1 MKNLALIIGLI
12 NMLACSSMKQLPM
25 DNSSF
30 LKGLYK
36 LQTKRKCG
44 SYPKIEYEQ
53 RSKINEEFDFID
65 YSADTVFILQSLD
78 IQYSRI
84 YESVWNNNKMI
95 SYVIHGS
102 EIEIVPNDPLRVHK
116 LIEEWDI
123 ASIRNEESEHGGL
136 LGGAS
141 MRGIRVII
149 EQDEIRMDCIA
160 FQEFFDMSK
169 DQ

>member
-1 MKNLALIIGLI
+1 
-12 NMLACSSMKQLPM
+12 
-25 DNSSF
+25 
-30 LKGLYK
+30 
-36 LQTKRKCG
+36 
-44 SYPKIEYEQ
+44 
-53 RSKINEEFDFID
+53 
-65 YSADTVFILQSLD
+65 
-78 IQYSRI
+78 
-84 YESVWNNNKMI
+84 MI
-95 SYVIHGS
+95 SYVIQGS
-102 EIEIVPNDPLRVHK
+102 EIKIVPNDPLRVHK

-123 ASIRNEESEHGGL
+123 ASIRNEETEHGGL

>member
-1 MKNLALIIGLI
+1 
-12 NMLACSSMKQLPM
+12 MKQLPM
-25 DNSSF
+25 DSSSF
-30 LKGLYK
+30 LKELYK
-36 LQTKRKCG
+36 LQKKRKCG
-44 SYPKIEYEQ
+44 SYPQIEYEQ
-53 RSKINEEFDFID
+53 RSNIYEEFDFID

-84 YESVWNNNKMI
+84 IESVWNNNKMI
-95 SYVIHGS
+95 SYVIQGS
-102 EIEIVPNDPLRVHK
+102 EIKIVPNDPLRVHK

-123 ASIRNEESEHGGL
+123 ASIRNEETEHGGL

-160 FQEFFDMSK
+160 FQEFF
-169 DQ
+169 